1 MKILNCNTAKV
12 HHWKIYYRIYQG
24 KTCRAVLEFVPEVL
38 VLNCEVLNTLHHHLQ
53 LCNIY
58 VTYTSIYV
66 QSRIRVIKWLQ
77 SPNCVYLWSGVKP
90 ETLCCCAM
98 PGGGGGG
105 GVCDGDNL
113 HFLVC
118 FVFTAQLY
126 GLLQPRFVILLL
138 HRPQGYSAEVVS
150 SIVHIKYL
158 DVLLLNKI
166 NLLYNSW
173 HPYGSVF

>member
-1 MKILNCNTAKV
+1 
-12 HHWKIYYRIYQG
+12 
-24 KTCRAVLEFVPEVL
+24 
-38 VLNCEVLNTLHHHLQ
+38 
-53 LCNIY
+53 
-58 VTYTSIYV
+58 
-66 QSRIRVIKWLQ
+66 
-77 SPNCVYLWSGVKP
+77 
-90 ETLCCCAM
+90 M
-98 PGGGGGG
+98 PGGGGGGGG

-138 HRPQGYSAEVVS
+138 HRPQGYSAVVVS

-166 NLLYNSW
+166 NLLYNS
-173 HPYGSVF
+173 

>member
-1 MKILNCNTAKV
+1 
-12 HHWKIYYRIYQG
+12 
-24 KTCRAVLEFVPEVL
+24 
-38 VLNCEVLNTLHHHLQ
+38 
-53 LCNIY
+53 
-58 VTYTSIYV
+58 
-66 QSRIRVIKWLQ
+66 
-77 SPNCVYLWSGVKP
+77 
-90 ETLCCCAM
+90 M
-98 PGGGGGG
+98 PGGGGG

-138 HRPQGYSAEVVS
+138 HRPQWYSAEVVS

-166 NLLYNSW
+166 NLMLNS
-173 HPYGSVF
+173 

>member
-1 MKILNCNTAKV
+1 
-12 HHWKIYYRIYQG
+12 
-24 KTCRAVLEFVPEVL
+24 
-38 VLNCEVLNTLHHHLQ
+38 
-53 LCNIY
+53 
-58 VTYTSIYV
+58 
-66 QSRIRVIKWLQ
+66 
-77 SPNCVYLWSGVKP
+77 
-90 ETLCCCAM
+90 M

-138 HRPQGYSAEVVS
+138 HRPQGYSDSAEVVS

-166 NLLYNSW
+166 NLFYKS
-173 HPYGSVF
+173 